1 MNMGMQN
8 QFGLLEFSAIGE
20 MANIGLGH
28 ATTALSEIAGKPFN
42 MSIPSV
48 ESVALE
54 QAHSLTGGPD
64 ELIVCTYMPFDG
76 DANGHTA
83 FLFPWK
89 GACELWETLLG
100 SHPEN
105 PEMVDELYASAMLE
119 VGNILNSNFLNAIA
133 DMADVRMAALP
144 PSVSIDSA
152 MVILN
157 SLVAEAEMNERVALA
172 IETTIHPMDADEV
185 QGVFLCIPD
194 LKGLQVL
201 FRKLGIEEA
210 A

>member
-1 MNMGMQN
+1 MEMGMQN

-20 MANIGLGH
+20 MANIGIGH

-48 ESVALE
+48 DSVSLE
-54 QAHSLTGGPD
+54 NAHTLVGGAYELT
-64 ELIVCTYMPFDG
+64 VCTYMPFEG
-76 DANGHTA
+76 DADGHTA
-83 FLFPWK
+83 FLFPWR
-89 GACELWETLLG
+89 GACELWDILVG
-100 SHPEN
+100 SHPET
-105 PEMVDELYASAMLE
+105 PEDVDELYASAMLE

-133 DMADVRMAALP
+133 DMADVRMAAMP
-144 PSVSIDSA
+144 PSVSIESA
-152 MVILN
+152 VVILN

-172 IETTIHPMDADEV
+172 IETTIHPMDAEEV

-194 LKGLQVL
+194 LKGLKVL